1 MKQRHHKRRRDNTR
15 PAPCAPTEETVPASL
30 DEGLAET
37 FPASDPVSVS
47 VTRIDDS
54 GAECET
60 DNRTDDSPPL
70 R

>member
-1 MKQRHHKRRRDNTR
+1 MKQRHQKRRRDNAR
-15 PAPCAPTEETVPASL
+15 PAPCEPTEETTVGSL

-47 VTRIDDS
+47 VTRIDES
-54 GAECET
+54 GAECGT
-60 DNRTDDSPPL
+60 DGSPAS